1 MVVYMVTL
9 YLRVSMRRPT
19 EFSALRSLFR
29 SVTAGAIVLATIVS
43 CSDSTSPTKGLDG
56 VIRVKV
62 NTIGVDVPDSLKQA
76 IADQESVLS
85 APMSL
90 VANLM
95 APTSG
100 VSSVSAG
107 AGCSSGGAFAGY
119 NESRITYGLEAT
131 PAFAP
136 YPLKPDSYIPA
147 SYVPLGFSFNFQG
160 TNYTD
165 VNVFTNGFLLFGAVP
180 PLPGDGF
187 FRGGVIPSSINPNN
201 LIAFAWT
208 DWQPEVVPDGIRYE
222 TRGTAPKR
230 RFILEFNNIPEYAS
244 TSQVGA
250 IKPGVGSLTAQVVL
264 YEGSNNIEIHTS
276 TMNLTNSNNRY
287 TQGIEN
293 AAGTLAMYDTIQNPT
308 TLAWVPRVA
317 KFFTKIRLTEDAVKF
332 SPIATKDEQI
342 PSITAPAAITQGND
356 PTLASAVVALGSP
369 LASDNCGVPTISS
382 VRSDGVVDI
391 TAPFPVGVTTVTW
404 TATDAAGNKAS
415 ATQMVTVLDIEPP
428 VFPSSIGARFASQSS
443 LTFNATSPSGALVSY
458 KVNATDNVGVTS
470 LLCEPASGTLF
481 PIGNTSVSCTAGDA
495 AGNTTTELFNVHVA
509 SADEMLAALL
519 TSLNSLNL
527 PNGTK
532 QPLFNQLKNANGGEL
547 SCNKLSD
554 FIGLVGTKQS
564 SVGPAT
570 VSLISQASSI
580 MGALG
585 CDGSSAPTLSAA
597 RIAN

>member
-1 MVVYMVTL
+1 MVVFMVTL
-9 YLRVSMRRPT
+9 YLRVSMRRST
-19 EFSALRSLFR
+19 QFSALRSLFR
-29 SVTAGAIVLATIVS
+29 SVTAGAFVLATILS

-62 NTIGVDVPDSLKQA
+62 NTIGVDVPDSLKEA
-76 IADQESVLS
+76 IAAQDESVLS

-90 VANLM
+90 AANFM
-95 APTSG
+95 NSTSG
-100 VSSVSAG
+100 VSSLSAG

-119 NESRITYGLEAT
+119 NESRTTYRLEAS
-131 PAFAP
+131 PANAP

-208 DWQPEVVPDGIRYE
+208 DWQPEVQPDGIRYE
-222 TRGTAPKR
+222 TRGEVGKR
-230 RFILEFNNIPEYAS
+230 RFILEFNNIPEYSSAS
-244 TSQVGA
+244 VVGA
-250 IKPGVGSLTAQVVL
+250 IKPGVGYLTAQVVL
-264 YEGSNNIEIHTS
+264 YEGSNNIEIHTF

-332 SPIATKDEQI
+332 SPIATKDEQL
-342 PSITAPAAITQGND
+342 PSITAAADTSVGND
-356 PTLASAVVALGSP
+356 PTLASAVVALRSP
-369 LASDNCGVPTISS
+369 LASDNCGDPTISS
-382 VRSDGVVDI
+382 VRSDGAAID
-391 TAPFPVGVTTVTW
+391 APYPVGVTTVTW

-415 ATQMVTVLDIEPP
+415 ATQTVTVLDIEPP
-428 VFPSSIGARFASQSS
+428 VFPSSISARFASQSTLS
-443 LTFNATSPSGALVSY
+443 FNATSPSGALVTY
-458 KVNATDNVGVTS
+458 NVNATDNVGVTS
-470 LLCEPASGTLF
+470 LVCEPASGTQF

-495 AGNTTTELFNVHVA
+495 AGNTTTELFSVHVA
-509 SADEMLAALL
+509 SANEMLAVLL
-519 TSLNSLNL
+519 AELNNLNL

-532 QPLFNQLKNANGGEL
+532 QPLYNQLKNANGGEL
-547 SCNKLSD
+547 SCKKISD
-554 FIGLVGTKQS
+554 FIGMVGTKQS
-564 SVGPAT
+564 SIGSAT
-570 VSLISQASSI
+570 TSLISEASSI

-585 CDGSSAPTLSAA
+585 CDGSSPSTLSAV
-597 RIAN
+597 RIN

>member
-9 YLRVSMRRPT
+9 YLRVSMRRSS

-29 SVTAGAIVLATIVS
+29 SVTAGAIVLATILS

-56 VIRVKV
+56 VIRVRV
-62 NTIGVDVPDSLKQA
+62 NSIGVDVPDSLKQA
-76 IADQESVLS
+76 LSDESVLS

-95 APTSG
+95 NPTSG
-100 VSSVSAG
+100 VSSLAAG

-119 NESRITYGLEAT
+119 NESRITYGLEST
-131 PAFAP
+131 PIYAP
-136 YPLKPDSYIPA
+136 YPLNRDSYIPD

-160 TNYTD
+160 TNYTS

-180 PLPGDGF
+180 PLPADGYF
-187 FRGGVIPSSINPNN
+187 KGGLIPNALNPNN
-201 LIAFAWT
+201 IIAFAWT

-222 TRGTAPKR
+222 TRGVAPKR
-230 RFILEFNNIPEYAS
+230 RFILEFNNIPEHSSAS
-244 TSQVGA
+244 VIGA

-264 YEGSNNIEIHTS
+264 YEGSNNIEIHTA
-276 TMNLTNSNNRY
+276 TMNLTNSSNRY

-293 AAGTLAMYDTIQNPT
+293 AAGTLAMYDSIQNPT
-308 TLAWVPRVA
+308 TLLWVPRVA
-317 KFFTKIRLTEDAVKF
+317 KFFTKIRLTEDAIKF
-332 SPIATKDEQI
+332 SPIATKDEQL

-369 LASDNCGVPTISS
+369 LASDNCGDPTISS
-382 VRSDGVVDI
+382 VRSDGLLMS
-391 TAPFPVGVTTVTW
+391 APFPVGVTTVTW

-415 ATQMVTVLDIEPP
+415 ATQTVTVLDIEPP
-428 VFPSSIGARFASQSS
+428 VFPSSISARFASQST

-458 KVNATDNVGVTS
+458 NVNATDNVGVTS
-470 LLCEPASGTLF
+470 LVCEPASGTLF
-481 PIGNTSVSCTAGDA
+481 PIGDTSVSCTAGDA
-495 AGNTTTELFNVHVA
+495 AGNTTSEQFNVHVA

-519 TSLNSLNL
+519 VSLDQLNL

-532 QPLFNQLKNANGGEL
+532 QPLYNQLKNANGGEL
-547 SCNKLSD
+547 SCTKLSD
-554 FIGLVGTKQS
+554 FIGLVGKKQS
-564 SVGPAT
+564 TVGSAT

-585 CDGSSAPTLSAA
+585 CEGVSSPTLSAT
-597 RIAN
+597 RITN

>member
-9 YLRVSMRRPT
+9 YLRVSMRRST

-29 SVTAGAIVLATIVS
+29 SVTAGALVLATILS

-56 VIRVKV
+56 IIRVKV
-62 NTIGVDVPDSLKQA
+62 NTIGVDVPDSLKEA
-76 IADQESVLS
+76 IAAQESVLS

-90 VANLM
+90 AANFM
-95 APTSG
+95 NPTSA
-100 VSSVSAG
+100 VSSLSAG

-119 NESRITYGLEAT
+119 NESRVTFRQEAS

-136 YPLKPDSYIPA
+136 YPITPDSYIPA
-147 SYVPLGFSFNFQG
+147 SFVPLGFSFNFQG
-160 TNYTD
+160 TNYD
-165 VNVFTNGFLLFGAVP
+165 NVNVFTNGFLLFGAVP

-187 FRGGVIPSSINPNN
+187 FRGGLIPNSLNPNN

-222 TRGTAPKR
+222 TRVTDGKR
-230 RFILEFNNIPEYAS
+230 RFILEFNNIPEYSSAS
-244 TSQVGA
+244 KIGA
-250 IKPGVGSLTAQVVL
+250 IKLGVGYLTAQVVL

-276 TMNLTNSNNRY
+276 TFNLTNSNNRY

-293 AAGTLAMYDTIQNPT
+293 AAGTLAMYDSIQNPT
-308 TLAWVPRVA
+308 TLLWVPRVA
-317 KFFTKIRLTEDAVKF
+317 KFFTKIRLTEDAVRF
-332 SPIATKDEQI
+332 SPIATKDEQA
-342 PSITAPAAITQGND
+342 PSITAPDAISQGND
-356 PTLASAVVALGSP
+356 PTLASAVVALGLP
-369 LASDNCGVPTISS
+369 LASDNCGDPTISS
-382 VRSDGVVDI
+382 VRSDGAAID
-391 TAPFPVGVTTVTW
+391 APYPVGVTTVTW

-428 VFPSSIGARFASQSS
+428 VFPSSISARFASQSS
-443 LTFNATSPSGALVSY
+443 LSFNATSPSGALVIY
-458 KVNATDNVGVTS
+458 RVNATDNVGVTS
-470 LLCEPASGTLF
+470 LVCEPASGTQF

-495 AGNTTTELFNVHVA
+495 AGNTASEQFNVHVA

-519 TSLNSLNL
+519 ASLAELNL

-532 QPLFNQLKNANGGEL
+532 QPLYNQLKNANGGEL

-554 FIGLVGTKQS
+554 FIGLVGKKQS
-564 SVGPAT
+564 TVGAAT
-570 VSLISQASSI
+570 TSLISQASWI

-585 CDGSSAPTLSAA
+585 CDGNSAPTLSAA